1 MSVARA
7 CILAAGIGNRLGEF
21 GADLQDK
28 PPKALLEFGGKSLL
42 ARHLENLARIGV
54 DSVAIGTGYRA
65 DDLRTAA
72 LAAGFPGDITF
83 VHNPD
88 YTEGSVI
95 TMAVLGDAMTNA
107 GGPVILMDADVL
119 YDPRMMA
126 RLVNSAHAN
135 CLLVDRDFEEGD
147 EPVKICVRGD
157 TELVDFRKIVETP
170 FDWCGESVGFFKW
183 SPAMAANLIERA
195 AAYIAR
201 GDREAPYEEVIR
213 DAILAAPHEFAFE
226 DITSTPW
233 LEIDFPEDVAK
244 ATSEILPLIDTG
256 IR

>member
-1 MSVARA
+1 MTVARA
-7 CILAAGIGNRLGEF
+7 CILAAGIGNRLG
-21 GADLQDK
+21 DIQDK

-54 DSVAIGTGYRA
+54 GGVVIGTGYRA
-65 DDLRTAA
+65 QDLQAEA
-72 LAAGFPGDITF
+72 ENAGFPGEITF

-95 TMAVLGDAMTNA
+95 TMAVLGAAMMSA

-126 RLVNSAHAN
+126 RLANSAHAN

-147 EPVKICVRGD
+147 EPVKICVRGKSD
-157 TELVDFRKIVETP
+157 LVDFRKVVETP

-183 SPAMAANLIERA
+183 SPDMAANLVARA
-195 AAYIAR
+195 EAYIAR
-201 GDREAPYEEVIR
+201 GDRDAPYEEVIR
-213 DAILAAPHEFAFE
+213 DAILAAPADFAFE
-226 DITSTPW
+226 DVTGTPW
-233 LEIDFPEDVAK
+233 VEIDFPEDVAK
-244 ATSEILPLIDTG
+244 ANTEILPLIDTG
-256 IR
+256 LR